1 MSDPVLYGIFAV
13 TVTVLLAV
21 DLFVVQRR
29 THTPSLREAGAWS
42 AVWVGAAVLFGLVIV
57 PLHGGSGAVAEYFSG
72 YLIEKS
78 LSVDN
83 VLLWLVIFSALS
95 VPSKVQHRV
104 LFYGVLGAVVM
115 RAVLIFTGAALIER
129 FEFVLYVFGAFL
141 LYAAWRT
148 FRERGSEPDVSNS
161 PVLQRVRRIVPATED
176 YRGDRF
182 LVREDGRLLAT
193 PLFVTLILVE
203 VTDLVF
209 AVDSIPAIFGITRD
223 PFIVLT
229 SNVFAILGLRALY
242 FLVAGLA
249 RRLRYLKHGLA
260 AVLTFVGLKLLTE
273 PIEAV
278 PHPNPWQ
285 SLVIVAAILT
295 LTVVASLWSGR
306 VSDALRLPTL
316 NPFRSKEED
325 ERTERR

>member
-13 TVTVLLAV
+13 SVTILLAV

-57 PLHGGSGAVAEYFSG
+57 PLHGGGSAVAEYFSG

-104 LFYGVLGAVVM
+104 LFYGVLGAIAM
-115 RAVLIFTGAALIER
+115 RGVLIFAGAALIEH

-148 FRERGSEPDVSNS
+148 FRERGTEPDVANS
-161 PVLQRVRRIVPATED
+161 PVLQRVRRWVPATED

-182 LVREDGRLLAT
+182 LVREEGKLLAT
-193 PLFVTLILVE
+193 PLFVTLVLVE

-209 AVDSIPAIFGITRD
+209 AVDSIPAIFGITKD

-260 AVLTFVGLKLLTE
+260 AVLTFVGVKLLTE
-273 PIEAV
+273 PIEVV
-278 PHPNPWQ
+278 PHPNAWQ

-295 LTVVASLWSGR
+295 ITVVVSLWSGTIEE
-306 VSDALRLPTL
+306 ALRMPTL
-316 NPFRSKEED
+316 NPFRSREE
-325 ERTERR
+325 ERTERQ

>member
-1 MSDPVLYGIFAV
+1 MLYVIFGVSVA
-13 TVTVLLAV
+13 VLLGV

-42 AVWVGAAVLFGLVIV
+42 AVWIGAAVVFGLVVV
-57 PLHGGSGAVAEYFSG
+57 PLHGGGTAVAEYFSG

-115 RAVLIFTGAALIER
+115 RAALIFAGAALIER

-148 FRERGSEPDVSNS
+148 FRERGTEPDVSNS
-161 PVLQRVRRIVPATED
+161 PVLQRVRSVIPATEG

-182 LVREDGRLLAT
+182 LVREEGRLLAT
-193 PLFVTLILVE
+193 PLLVTLILVE

-249 RRLRYLKHGLA
+249 RRLRYLRHGLA
-260 AVLTFVGLKLLTE
+260 VVLTFVGVKLLTE
-273 PIEAV
+273 PIAVV

-295 LTVVASLWSGR
+295 VTVVASLWSGR
-306 VSDALRLPTL
+306 VEEALRLPTL
-316 NPFRSKEED
+316 NPFRSRAEEQP
-325 ERTERR
+325 TEDRDR